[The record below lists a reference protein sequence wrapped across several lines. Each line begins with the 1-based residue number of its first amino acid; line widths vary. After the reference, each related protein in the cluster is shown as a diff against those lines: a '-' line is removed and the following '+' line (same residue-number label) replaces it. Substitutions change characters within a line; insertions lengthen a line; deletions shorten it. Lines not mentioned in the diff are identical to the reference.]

1 MIDTTRAIVLNHLR
15 YGDNSLIVDLY
26 TENMGRQTI
35 FVKGAFNKKSP
46 VRSAFFQPLHIIET
60 DLHHRANRQ
69 MQRISNVQMYYPF
82 QNIPCDPK
90 KSCIALFIA
99 EILYKTLKE
108 EETNKELFVFL
119 LNTIQTLD
127 LNYSGTA
134 NFHLV
139 FLVHYSRYLGFYLK
153 YEKNEYLSKIFEM
166 SFECLNNLQ
175 INRHHRNHLTEYLLE
190 YYSSHI
196 DNFGKI
202 KSFSVLQN
210 VFQD

>member
-1 MIDTTRAIVLNHLR
+1 MTISTRAIVLNNFR
-15 YGDNSLIVDLY
+15 YGDSSLIVDLY

-35 FVKGAFNKKSP
+35 FVRGAFSKKSQI
-46 VRSAFFQPLHIIET
+46 RSALFNPLHLLET

-69 MQRISNVQMYYPF
+69 MQRISNVQVFYPF
-82 QNIPCDPK
+82 QNIPYNPVK
-90 KSCIALFIA
+90 GCITQFIS

-108 EETNKELFVFL
+108 EESNHELFNFL

-127 LNYSGTA
+127 LNECGTA

-153 YEKNEYLSKIFEM
+153 YEKLLPQLFAM
-166 SFECLNNLQ
+166 SFENLDFLQ
-175 INRHHRNHLTEYLLE
+175 VNHNQRNRLTEYLLS
-190 YYSSHI
+190 YYSTYI
-196 DNFGKI
+196 DNFGKL